1 MLFCKQDSKQASKM
15 IWRVMLSSKLWNQ
28 SAYEHMWHT
37 NPSARVFAQSKGRA
51 RMRVLPTTRDE
62 VWFVLRGHV
71 VMKGVVLTD
80 GFMEGD
86 DHKTH
91 ECNIGAIRAHA
102 TPSHYAYVKIT
113 EIGLAHA
120 IAPSGQRTWAQV
132 R

>member
-1 MLFCKQDSKQASKM
+1 
-15 IWRVMLSSKLWNQ
+15 
-28 SAYEHMWHT
+28 
-37 NPSARVFAQSKGRA
+37 
-51 RMRVLPTTRDE
+51 
-62 VWFVLRGHV
+62 
-71 VMKGVVLTD
+71 MKGVVLTD

-91 ECNIGAIRAHA
+91 ACNLGTVRPHA
-102 TPSHYAYVKIT
+102 EMKEYAYVKIT